1 MKPRLRSILAVGT
14 LAFGLLQLGTAG
26 AADHTVDI
34 KGLSFIPEE
43 LTIGVGDKVTWVNH
57 DKDHHDLQGGPMDS
71 PEMAQGQTFSFTFNE
86 PGEIEYRCKIHTYMQ
101 GRITVGDGHA
111 PPSEPATTTTVPPST
126 TSTTRPPS
134 GPLGL
139 PVPLGVG

>member
-1 MKPRLRSILAVGT
+1 VGT
-14 LAFGLLQLGTAG
+14 LALGLLQLGTAG

-43 LTIGVGDKVTWVNH
+43 LAIGAGDTVTWVNH

-71 PEMAQGQTFSFTFNE
+71 PEMAQGQTFSFTFQE

-101 GRITVGDGHA
+101 GRITVGDGGSGQA
-111 PPSEPATTTTVPPST
+111 PPSEPATTTTTVPPST
-126 TSTTRPPS
+126 TTTTRPPS

-139 PVPLGVG
+139 PVPLGAG